1 MLVGVPKEIKNH
13 EYRVGLTPESVA
25 ELVGQG
31 HSVIVETNA
40 GIGMGADDDQ
50 YLSAGAEIS
59 PTADEVFHRA
69 DMIVKVKEPQVAER
83 KMLREGRFYIPICIS
98 HLIRIKQKIWSTLV
112 QSALPTKQ

>member
-40 GIGMGADDDQ
+40 GTPAVVD
-50 YLSAGAEIS
+50 EWTIS
-59 PTADEVFHRA
+59 
-69 DMIVKVKEPQVAER
+69 EP
-83 KMLREGRFYIPICIS
+83 IP
-98 HLIRIKQKIWSTLV
+98 V
-112 QSALPTKQ
+112 DALMK